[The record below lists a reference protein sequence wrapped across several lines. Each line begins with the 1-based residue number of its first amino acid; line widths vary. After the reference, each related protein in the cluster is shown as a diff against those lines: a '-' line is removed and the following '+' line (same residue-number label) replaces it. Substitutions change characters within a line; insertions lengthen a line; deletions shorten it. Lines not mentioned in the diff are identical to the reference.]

1 MSGSSPES
9 LARAAWDA
17 VSAGDVNA
25 IHALV
30 SEDVVWHASGR
41 GSRAGDYHGPAG
53 ILDYLAGIGESAE
66 DFDVDLDDI
75 LIGAERVALLFRV
88 FGRRQGRLL
97 EAGFVLLM
105 RIEEERITEVWSIA
119 RDQHAVD
126 EFWA

>member
-1 MSGSSPES
+1 MSDVSQES

-25 IHALV
+25 IHSLV
-30 SEDVVWHASGR
+30 TEDVVWHASGR
-41 GSRAGDYHGPAG
+41 GARAGDFHGPSG

-75 LIGAERVALLFRV
+75 LIGSERVALLFRV
-88 FGRRQGRLL
+88 FGRREGRLL

-105 RIEEERITEVWSIA
+105 RTEAERIAEIWSIA

>member
-75 LIGAERVALLFRV
+75 LIGARGNDDNGAEAGKTYLLFSP
-88 FGRRQGRLL
+88 F
-97 EAGFVLLM
+97 
-105 RIEEERITEVWSIA
+105 
-119 RDQHAVD
+119 
-126 EFWA
+126 